1 MALSEDQKA
10 LLRLLAQGDVSI
22 EDIAA
27 LKGKSVE
34 QVQAEVSAALG
45 ESKREDGP
53 PAPKPVEEEPPAP
66 QPDPEPE
73 PEKPAPK
80 PPKPSRPRK
89 PAAPRAQRTR
99 ASVPPERRR
108 FLAIAGG
115 ALALIAIVL
124 GAIALFGDNDSGSSG
139 SATLTGVED
148 DRVTQ
153 AVLTPPDGGD
163 ASGNAVFGRVGQREV
178 VLQLTAEG
186 LEPTADGESY
196 AIWLYRTPKLSLRI
210 GAVKAEEGEIAAR
223 FPVPAEVL
231 AYVGGGA
238 FDQIYVS
245 RTSDAEYKR
254 EVAQARKGD
263 RLPSYSGETVLTG
276 EIVGPLAE
284 AAEEAA
290 AAAKNGNSGNAAE

>member
-27 LKGKSVE
+27 LKGMSVE
-34 QVQAEVSAALG
+34 QVQAEVSVALG
-45 ESKREDGP
+45 ESKAASEP
-53 PAPKPVEEEPPAP
+53 EPAEKPAPEPPKAEEPAPK
-66 QPDPEPE
+66 PE

-80 PPKPSRPRK
+80 PSKPAPARASRPRS
-89 PAAPRAQRTR
+89 
-99 ASVPPERRR
+99 SVPPERRR

-124 GAIALFGDNDSGSSG
+124 GAIALFGDNDSGPSG
-139 SATLTGVED
+139 SDTQLSGIED

-153 AVLTPPDGGD
+153 AVLTAPDGGD
-163 ASGNAVFGRVGQREV
+163 ASGNAVFGRIGQREV
-178 VLQLTAEG
+178 VLQVTAEG
-186 LEPTADGESY
+186 LEPTAAGESY
-196 AIWLYRTPKLSLRI
+196 TIWLYRTPKLSLRV

-223 FPVPAEVL
+223 FPVPPEVL

-238 FDQIYVS
+238 FNQVYVS
-245 RTSDAEYKR
+245 RTSDAAYQR
-254 EVAQARKGD
+254 EVAQARKEN
-263 RLPSYSGETVLTG
+263 RLPRYSGETVLSG

-290 AAAKNGNSGNAAE
+290 AGNGSANNSGSGNGK

>member
-1 MALSEDQKA
+1 MALSEDQRA

-34 QVQAEVSAALG
+34 QVQAEISAAVG
-45 ESKREDGP
+45 ESKADEPKAPEPEP
-53 PAPKPVEEEPPAP
+53 PKAEAPKAPEPEK
-66 QPDPEPE
+66 PDPEPK

-80 PPKPSRPRK
+80 PSKPTKARTPRPR
-89 PAAPRAQRTR
+89 PP

-108 FLAIAGG
+108 FLAVAGG

-124 GAIALFGDNDSGSSG
+124 GAIALFGDNDSGSDSSTQLSG
-139 SATLTGVED
+139 IDD

-153 AVLTPPDGGD
+153 AVLASPDGGD
-163 ASGNAVFGRVGQREV
+163 ASGNAVFGRIGQQEV

-186 LEPTADGESY
+186 LEPTEAGESY
-196 AIWLYRTPKLSLRI
+196 TVWLYRTPKLSLRV
-210 GAVKAEEGEIAAR
+210 GAVKAEEGDVAAR
-223 FPVPAEVL
+223 FPIPPEVL

-245 RTSDAEYKR
+245 RTADADYQR
-254 EVAQARKGD
+254 EVARARKQN
-263 RLPSYSGETVLTG
+263 RLPRYSGETVLSG

-290 AAAKNGNSGNAAE
+290 AANDGNADKGE